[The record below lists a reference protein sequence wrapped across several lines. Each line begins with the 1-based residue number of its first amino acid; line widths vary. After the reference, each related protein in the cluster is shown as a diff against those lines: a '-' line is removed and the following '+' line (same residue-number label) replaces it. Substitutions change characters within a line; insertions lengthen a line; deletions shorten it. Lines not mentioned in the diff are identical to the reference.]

1 MWLWRRGRGAQ
12 AGQVGGE
19 QAAARLIP
27 ARIRPS
33 RLGEHRTE
41 YDDVLRGDVLPDGAV
56 RPPAVDDLP
65 QDPVD
70 LLAHIRL
77 VVDTY
82 TILVTGHYTAGR
94 YTLLNIHVPP
104 AG

>member
-1 MWLWRRGRGAQ
+1 MILARGRQPVRPVARGQAPEGPRWSMWLWRGRGAQ

-19 QAAARLIP
+19 QTAARRIP

-41 YDDVLRGDVLPDGAV
+41 YDDLTRGHILLDGAV

-65 QDPVD
+65 QNLVD
-70 LLAHIRL
+70 LLANG
-77 VVDTY
+77 
-82 TILVTGHYTAGR
+82 TG
-94 YTLLNIHVPP
+94 
-104 AG
+104 